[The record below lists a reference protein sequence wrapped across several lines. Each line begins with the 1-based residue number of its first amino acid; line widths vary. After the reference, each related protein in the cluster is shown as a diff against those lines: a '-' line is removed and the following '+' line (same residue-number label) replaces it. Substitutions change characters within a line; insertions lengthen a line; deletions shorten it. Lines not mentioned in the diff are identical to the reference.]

1 MNKKG
6 ICTLTLALSL
16 SLTSAVL
23 ASNVNKE
30 RIFGLD
36 RYETSAKI
44 CDKEF
49 TSSTEVAFIV
59 SGENFPDALCTSP
72 LAKKYNAPILLTSK
86 SELNS
91 NVKERLIK
99 LNVKKVFIIGGNGS
113 ISEKVVNEIKALNI
127 EVERISGTTRYE
139 TSIKIA
145 EKMDG
150 NSEAV
155 VTTSSLFADALSIA
169 PIAAM
174 KSMPILLVNK
184 DNIPKETEEFIKNY
198 NINKVYLIG
207 GPGVIT
213 DAVKNKLPNAERLYG
228 NTRYETNIN
237 IINHFK
243 DELDLSKS
251 IIASGENFPD
261 ALSGSMIAAI
271 NKAPLVLLNDSPGK
285 NTDNFL
291 KENKNSL
298 KHMTILGGVTGVSED
313 AYSYAVG
320 DKARPQEIL
329 GSLSESEIRNY
340 VENGWDFII
349 NSAVGLNKDIL
360 KHDNEVIINDT
371 YYHELKDEY
380 STREGLLN
388 LLSENF
394 SKEYSSKLINSLYY
408 EKVNGKYYIVIGQ
421 PGMAFEISKSKII
434 DKKVQG
440 NKLYITWSGY
450 SEYDEQY
457 PSTKAVLKY
466 ENGKVV
472 LDYYEELSEV
482 GGVPR

>member
-1 MNKKG
+1 MNKKAV
-6 ICTLTLALSL
+6 CTLTLALSL

-23 ASNVNKE
+23 ASNINKE

-36 RYETSAKI
+36 RYETSVKI

-59 SGENFPDALCTSP
+59 SGESFPDALCTSP

-99 LNVKKVFIIGGNGS
+99 LNVKKVLIIGGNGS
-113 ISEKVVNEIKALNI
+113 ISEKVVNEIKSLNI

-150 NSEAV
+150 NSEVV
-155 VTTSSLFADALSIA
+155 VTASSSFADALSIA

-184 DNIPKETEEFIKNY
+184 DNIPKETEEFIKNH

-243 DELDLSKS
+243 GELDLSKS

-261 ALSGSMIAAI
+261 ALSGSMIASI

-298 KHMTILGGVTGVSED
+298 KDMTILGGVTGVSED
-313 AYSYAVG
+313 AYSYAIG
-320 DKARPQEIL
+320 EKARPQEIL
-329 GSLSESEIRNY
+329 ASLSESEIRNY
-340 VENGWDFII
+340 VEDGWDFII

-360 KHDNEVIINDT
+360 KHTDEVIINDT

-421 PGMAFEISKSKII
+421 PGMAFELSKSKII

-457 PSTKAVLKY
+457 PSTKAVLKC